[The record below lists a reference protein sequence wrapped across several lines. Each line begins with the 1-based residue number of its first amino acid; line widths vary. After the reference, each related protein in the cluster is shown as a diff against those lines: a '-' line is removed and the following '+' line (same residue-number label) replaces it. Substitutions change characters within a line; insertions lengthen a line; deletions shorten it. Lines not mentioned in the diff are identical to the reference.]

1 MSLYYLIHVLLWFVV
16 DSEDVTINVPEE
28 IIKLDFID
36 DDITIC
42 VGVNVN
48 PIITN
53 RVMKCINVMLMSNG
67 QMSS

>member
-1 MSLYYLIHVLLWFVV
+1 MSLCYLIHVLLWFVV

-28 IIKLDFID
+28 IIKLDFFD